1 MFHNYHVGEDFT
13 GDEYTKANQ
22 RRIAVEAAYEIAKA
36 SVGKS
41 VSSEN
46 HHQTK
51 SDLKDVAEQISE
63 LADAIQ
69 KALVIK

>member
-1 MFHNYHVGEDFT
+1 MFQNYHVGEDHS
-13 GDEYTKANQ
+13 GDEFRKANQ

-36 SVGKS
+36 SVGRPVAS
-41 VSSEN
+41 VN

-51 SDLKDVAEQISE
+51 CDLKDVAEQISE

-69 KALVIK
+69 ETLKVK